1 MEYKK
6 GAAVFRLQRPFLYR
20 LICFFHAGSGAGYS
34 VAPSGPEPCA
44 ARVNLRRR
52 DGRPACAHNFDMWC
66 SFALSFKLRR
76 NIAEVFPNRQMLRAG
91 LLALAA
97 ADAVAGL
104 AVLQRRV
111 AVIDRLA

>member
-20 LICFFHAGSGAGYS
+20 LICFFTPVPAQCIRPLRPGLN
-34 VAPSGPEPCA
+34 
-44 ARVNLRRR
+44 RVLHVNQRRR
-52 DGRPACAHNFDMWC
+52 DGQSACAHNFGVWS
-66 SFALSFKLRR
+66 SFTLSFKLRR
-76 NIAEVFPNRQMLRAG
+76 DVAEVFPDRQMLRTG
-91 LLALAA
+91 LLTLAA

>member
-20 LICFFHAGSGAGYS
+20 LICFFTPVPAQRTRPRRPGLNRVLHVNQRRGA
-34 VAPSGPEPCA
+34 
-44 ARVNLRRR
+44 
-52 DGRPACAHNFDMWC
+52 ACAHNFGMWG

-76 NIAEVFPNRQMLRAG
+76 DVAEVFPDRQMLRAC
-91 LLALAA
+91 LLTLAA

>member
-20 LICFFHAGSGAGYS
+20 LICFFTPVPAQRIRPRRPGLN
-34 VAPSGPEPCA
+34 
-44 ARVNLRRR
+44 RVPHVNQRRR
-52 DGRPACAHNFDMWC
+52 DGQSACAHNFGMWG

-76 NIAEVFPNRQMLRAG
+76 DVAEVFPDRQMLRAG
-91 LLALAA
+91 LLALTA
-97 ADAVAGL
+97 ADAVAGF